1 MRMTERQQ
9 ILILVAITLLVGVLA
24 VAGAA
29 ALPELFRE
37 DLEVQHYDAVFYE
50 NGTLVER
57 YTYLVRSAG
66 EYRMLFRYWDAPLTF
81 APIDQPH
88 IEFIGMTAPPGT
100 IGYVKNAGGEV
111 RTAAGTASSS
121 DLAGIQSLAFANEV
135 GLYNPDYFDPGTYTV
150 EYRYRVRPP
159 VEYDDQWAHL
169 NLKLVDEHVPFR
181 DLRITLPFGGDIE
194 EVYTHPPTLNIERM
208 VEEVSA
214 DPSALDV
221 ERTAEAVVITG
232 SATQDDALNVE
243 LILDRG
249 FMERIDGF
257 PTFVPDV
264 RQQAADANRWPPI
277 LYGAASVL
285 YGLAAV
291 LVLAMPFILLGVY
304 LRYGREKPFTVPEYL
319 SFTPNTTL
327 KPWQVNLLFKGDPLE
342 FDDNGFYATVLD
354 LHRQGKIVVTE
365 KSEGEGVTVRIVS
378 GESTDPYERR
388 VLTFLGNIADDHV
401 VDTAELAKFAETAR
415 RSPGYQHR
423 IMQYQQSL
431 TALSRD
437 VDTTLSRQY
446 VKDGRT
452 LILPLIFLGAIP
464 CGLAI
469 LAFIFAPGAAYLL
482 IPAGVL
488 SFIVAVQVGI
498 AALFPSPLF
507 GFWKGARYKEKLE
520 WDAFAYFLS
529 DLALIRQYSPADLS
543 MWGEWLVYGT
553 ALGLGDK
560 VEQAMKNLNISLP
573 DVGMPLYSNMPVI
586 FAPIVLYSP
595 PSSGGSGGFG
605 GGGGSFGGGGGFGG
619 GGAGGR

>member
-1 MRMTERQQ
+1 MTERQQ

-24 VAGAA
+24 VAGAT
-29 ALPELFRE
+29 ALPGLFQGNL
-37 DLEVQHYDAVFYE
+37 DVQHYDAVFFE

-57 YTYLVRSAG
+57 YTYDVHAAG

-81 APIDQPH
+81 AAIDRPH
-88 IEFIGMTAPPGT
+88 IEFLGMTAPPGT
-100 IGYVKNAGGEV
+100 VGYVKDSGGEV
-111 RTAAGTASSS
+111 RTAAGTASPE
-121 DLAGIQSLAFANEV
+121 DLAVIRDLALENEV
-135 GLYNPDYFDPGTYTV
+135 GLFNPGYFTPGTYTV

-159 VEYDDQWAHL
+159 VEYDNQWAHL
-169 NLKLVDEHVPFR
+169 NLKLVDEHVPYR
-181 DLRITLPFGGDIE
+181 DLRITLPFAGDIE
-194 EVYTHPPTLNIERM
+194 EVYTHPPTLN
-208 VEEVSA
+208 
-214 DPSALDV
+214 V
-221 ERTAEAVVITG
+221 ERTADAVVITG
-232 SATQDDALNVE
+232 SASQDDALNVE
-243 LILDRG
+243 MVLNPAFTKKVGG
-249 FMERIDGF
+249 FG
-257 PTFVPDV
+257 TFVPDV
-264 RQQAADANRWPPI
+264 RQKAADANRWPAI
-277 LYGAASVL
+277 LYGAASIL
-285 YGLAAV
+285 YDLATL
-291 LVLAMPFILLGVY
+291 LVLAMPFVLLGVY

-319 SFTPNTTL
+319 SFTPNPGL
-327 KPWQVNLLFKGDPLE
+327 KPWQVNLLFKGDALE

-365 KSEGEGVTVRIVS
+365 KPDGKGVTVRIVS
-378 GESTDPYERR
+378 GESADPYEQR
-388 VLTFLGNIADDHV
+388 VLNFLANIADDHV
-401 VDTAELAKFAETAR
+401 VDTAELETFAETAR

-423 IMQYQQSL
+423 ILQYQQSL
-431 TALSRD
+431 AALSRD
-437 VDTTLSRQY
+437 VDTTLARQY
-446 VKDGRT
+446 VRDGRG

-498 AALFPSPLF
+498 AALFPSTLF
-507 GFWKGARYKEKLE
+507 GVWKGDHYKEKLE

-573 DVGMPLYSNMPVI
+573 DVGVPLYSNMPVI

-605 GGGGSFGGGGGFGG
+605 GGGSFGGGGGFGG
-619 GGAGGR
+619 GGVGGR

>member
-29 ALPELFRE
+29 ALPGLFQGNL
-37 DLEVQHYDAVFYE
+37 DVQHYDAVFFE

-57 YTYLVRSAG
+57 YTYDVHAAG

-81 APIDQPH
+81 AAIDRPH
-88 IEFIGMTAPPGT
+88 IEFLGMTAPPGT
-100 IGYVKNAGGEV
+100 VGYVKDSGGEV
-111 RTAAGTASSS
+111 RTAAGTASPE
-121 DLAGIQSLAFANEV
+121 DLATIRDLALENEV
-135 GLYNPDYFDPGTYTV
+135 GLFNPGYFTPGTYTV

-159 VEYDDQWAHL
+159 VEYDNQWAHL
-169 NLKLVDEHVPFR
+169 NLKLVDEHVPYR
-181 DLRITLPFGGDIE
+181 DLRITLPFAGDIE
-194 EVYTHPPTLNIERM
+194 EVYTHPPTLN
-208 VEEVSA
+208 
-214 DPSALDV
+214 V
-221 ERTAEAVVITG
+221 ERTADAVVITG
-232 SATQDDALNVE
+232 SASQDDALNVE
-243 LILDRG
+243 MVLNPAFTKKVGG
-249 FMERIDGF
+249 FG
-257 PTFVPDV
+257 TFVPDV
-264 RQQAADANRWPPI
+264 RQKAADANRWPAI
-277 LYGAASVL
+277 LYGAASIL
-285 YGLAAV
+285 YDLATL
-291 LVLAMPFILLGVY
+291 LVLAMPFVLLGVY

-319 SFTPNTTL
+319 SFTPNPGL
-327 KPWQVNLLFKGDPLE
+327 KPWQVNLLFKGDALE

-365 KSEGEGVTVRIVS
+365 KPDGKGVTVRIVS
-378 GESTDPYERR
+378 GESADPYEQR
-388 VLTFLGNIADDHV
+388 VLNFLANIADDHV
-401 VDTAELAKFAETAR
+401 VDTAELETFAETAR

-423 IMQYQQSL
+423 ILQYQQSL
-431 TALSRD
+431 AALSRD
-437 VDTTLSRQY
+437 VDTTLARQY
-446 VKDGRT
+446 VRDGRG

-498 AALFPSPLF
+498 AALFPSTLF
-507 GFWKGARYKEKLE
+507 GIWKGDHYKEKLE

-560 VEQAMKNLNISLP
+560 GEQAMKNLNISLP
-573 DVGMPLYSNMPVI
+573 DVGVPLYSNMPVI

-605 GGGGSFGGGGGFGG
+605 GGGSFGGGGGFGG
-619 GGAGGR
+619 GGVGGR